1 MIKLSQ
7 KVLSGLGKVPPTKP
21 KDKKIVDGVRVTVKK
36 VRKKLGGGTSA
47 NLERTPKKD
56 SFEVS
61 DSNLIK
67 RSDTTTETQ
76 KNVSSKNCI
85 GDFLVKQNRKLAN
98 QYVNDLE
105 AVAQAIPEASFYREV
120 NKSSTKELPSIL
132 DKIARRTDQY
142 SERGFSGVIRDGV
155 RGTLFLPDADKNYVK
170 VVKAMEKKGY
180 KVAKT
185 YAEDKNG
192 NIILGRDG
200 MPKMV
205 DDIDVRFGDNS
216 VPSGYEDI
224 QMRFEK
230 NGNLYEL
237 LILPG
242 PNYAAIKNKEHSLVF
257 ENFRKYDAAKIT
269 DDDGAKQIVKGIKKI
284 YHGLTRR
291 LYEDAKLRDK
301 FGASKASQITFSK
314 EDVEKADNLFKSL
327 KTLFLG
333 KYNALP
339 PSKRSKPRF
348 KDTERYKT
356 LDAIEQNLRNVLDLY
371 KPID

>member
-7 KVLSGLGKVPPTKP
+7 KVLSGLGKVPPMKS
-21 KDKKIVDGVRVTVKK
+21 KAKILGDEVAAIGTKK
-36 VRKKLGGGTSA
+36 VRKKLGVATTPA
-47 NLERTPKKD
+47 LERTPKTD
-56 SFEVS
+56 SFVKTSSANTVAKKEEAPAV
-61 DSNLIK
+61 
-67 RSDTTTETQ
+67 DT
-76 KNVSSKNCI
+76 KNRL
-85 GDFLVKQNRKLAN
+85 GDFLVKQNKQLAA
-98 QYVNDLE
+98 QYMNDLE
-105 AVAQAIPEASFYREV
+105 EVAQAIPEASFFREV

-132 DKIARRTDQY
+132 DKIARRTEQY
-142 SERGFSGVIRDGV
+142 SERGYSGVIRDGV
-155 RGTLFLPDADKNYVK
+155 RGTMFLPDADKNYLK

-180 KVAKT
+180 RVAKT

-192 NIILGRDG
+192 NIILGKDG
-200 MPKMV
+200 LPKMV
-205 DDIDVRFGDNS
+205 DDVDVRFGDNA
-216 VPSGYEDI
+216 VPSGYEDV

-230 NGNLYEL
+230 NGHLYEL
-237 LILPG
+237 LFLPG
-242 PNYAAIKNKEHSLVF
+242 PNYAAIKNKEHTLVF
-257 ENFRKYDAAKIT
+257 ENFRKYEAAKIT

-314 EDVEKADNLFKSL
+314 EDVEKADNLFESL
-327 KTLFLG
+327 KTLYLG

-348 KDTERYKT
+348 KDTEKYKT
-356 LDAIEQNLRNVLDLY
+356 LDTIEQNLRNVLDLY